1 MCVCV
6 HARACTRT
14 DMYALALRGL
24 RNSSN
29 PTPKTIRSPG
39 PWFLNTLLLKGT
51 RTVAGEV

>member
-1 MCVCV
+1 MCTRM
-6 HARACTRT
+6 RAHTRT

-39 PWFLNTLLLKGT
+39 PWFLNTLLLKET
-51 RTVAGEV
+51 RTVAGKV